1 MLFLKIIFLFFK
13 YIFIYLFF
21 YDINFYENLLF
32 ELSNI
37 NIIFI
42 KIFQWLSSEKNIS
55 KKYLT
60 LLNKY
65 LDNSPYDDN
74 SIDKETLLSLLEY
87 SKNNNYNLEICS
99 FIPYKSG
106 SINLIFTGYLDNKKI
121 IIKMLRKNIKQKV
134 EESIIF
140 FYYISNIF
148 YFIFYIYNLHDIIYD
163 VINKNKK
170 ILLDQTNLKKELEN
184 IKLFKNKYKKTD
196 YIIIP
201 NVYEDFT
208 NKFNNL
214 IIMDYID
221 GDIIYNIKKE
231 DKEEFK
237 KIYIKYS
244 YSYLEKEII
253 HGDLHIGNILFCKI
267 NNKHKLGLID
277 FGIINILGKSELDLS
292 YKLLKTNNIEDF
304 LKTLIY
310 LLKNFINIK
319 NNKNNKN
326 INIDTVIDEL
336 YKDVHN
342 YCIKNIEAINN
353 NLFDLSAVKYML
365 YRINYYDMEINERI
379 AQFITS
385 LAIINSLTLYFTDKD
400 SFINNKEVINVL
412 KKLEL

>member
-1 MLFLKIIFLFFK
+1 
-13 YIFIYLFF
+13 
-21 YDINFYENLLF
+21 
-32 ELSNI
+32 
-37 NIIFI
+37 
-42 KIFQWLSSEKNIS
+42 
-55 KKYLT
+55 
-60 LLNKY
+60 
-65 LDNSPYDDN
+65 
-74 SIDKETLLSLLEY
+74 
-87 SKNNNYNLEICS
+87 
-99 FIPYKSG
+99 
-106 SINLIFTGYLDNKKI
+106 
-121 IIKMLRKNIKQKV
+121 MLRKNIKQKV